1 MPFGLHVYRY
11 PGVDALVV
19 SGRVHEIATREI
31 RWRPLVKIPFGQS
44 HLSHRVCG
52 STPPVVSGRVHEIVT
67 REIRGGGSDQIL
79 PGPISCTRRDTAR
92 ANGMHPES
100 PDSMGRPHLDLAR
113 YPVGHS
119 MCPRADHIQVL
130 NARIAQMQAAGSAP
144 EQLGSAIEDLN
155 DYYERG
161 IQLRTMRIG
170 TLEEE
175 KREIEERAMVQSRRM
190 WRIVIG
196 VFVALCVL
204 IVMMVEF
211 TWPGTLEIL
220 AAEYWSHA
228 LTAIIAVS
236 VSRTRT

>member
-1 MPFGLHVYRY
+1 M
-11 PGVDALVV
+11 
-19 SGRVHEIATREI
+19 T
-31 RWRPLVKIPFGQS
+31 
-44 HLSHRVCG
+44 
-52 STPPVVSGRVHEIVT
+52 
-67 REIRGGGSDQIL
+67 
-79 PGPISCTRRDTAR
+79 
-92 ANGMHPES
+92 
-100 PDSMGRPHLDLAR
+100 R
-113 YPVGHS
+113 YPVGLA
-119 MCPRADHIQVL
+119 MRPRADRIQVL
-130 NARIAQMQAAGSAP
+130 NARIAQIKAAGSAP

-175 KREIEERAMVQSRRM
+175 KREIQERAISQSRRM

-196 VFVALCVL
+196 VFVALCIL

-211 TWPGTLEIL
+211 TWPGTLEVL
-220 AAEYWSHA
+220 AAAYWSHA